1 MRGLICFF
9 SRWLYSGS

>member
-9 SRWLYSGS
+9 SCWLCSGS

>member
-9 SRWLYSGS
+9 SCWFYSGS